1 MYLCCN
7 PNSSI
12 TGLLSMREKLL
23 LTPEEKLIL
32 LTADIQ
38 PEITV
43 LNQMDDLIPNV
54 SHWEAFTKMAID
66 RAAAPLFVEKLPQ
79 LNLTGQIPEPVL
91 RKLKQA
97 SLRTLSRNMLLTE
110 HFRRVIQALGHAG
123 IPVIALKGA
132 MLSDWLYGNIN
143 LRQFSDLDLLVPP
156 GKGLDAVSCLKEIG
170 YQSNYPVLSDFI
182 ATTDMVHFQPM
193 VKNGVSVEI
202 HIRLHSKAEDYHV
215 NLPEM
220 WLQAAKLQL
229 HGVDAMGLCPEDLL
243 LHLCIHLDKHFSN
256 GQFQFTCMY
265 DLVNMLNHKGDVLNW
280 DLLEQKCILAEAESA
295 TYKYLLL
302 AQKYMNGKLP
312 NSVTEKYARLLTA
325 KDERIFLRV
334 LRGKGSSYSSAR
346 IFKEIN
352 NLSNYRE
359 RIQYLFELFYPNTAF
374 MMTRYRLKRKS
385 QLLLYYPYRH
395 FTAVKYLWMAF
406 KKTLI

>member
-1 MYLCCN
+1 MYLCYKRN
-7 PNSSI
+7 TLNSD
-12 TGLLSMREKLL
+12 LLMMHEKLL

-38 PEITV
+38 PEVAV
-43 LNQMDDLIPNV
+43 LNQMDDLIPHV
-54 SHWEAFTKMAID
+54 SHWETFAKMAID

-79 LNLTGQIPEPVL
+79 LNHAGQIPETVL
-91 RKLKQA
+91 YKLKQA
-97 SLRTLSRNMLLTE
+97 SLQTLSRNMLLTE
-110 HFRRVIQALGHAG
+110 HFRRIILTLSDAG
-123 IPVIALKGA
+123 IPVIALKGS

-156 GKGLDAVSCLKEIG
+156 EKGQEAVSCLKRIG
-170 YQSNYPVLSDFI
+170 YQSNYPVLSNFI
-182 ATTDMVHFQPM
+182 STTDMVHFQPM

-202 HIRLHSKAEDYHV
+202 HICLHSKAEDYHV

-220 WLQAAKLQL
+220 WRQAVKLQL
-229 HGVDAMGLCPEDLL
+229 HGVDVMGLCPEDLL
-243 LHLCIHLDKHFSN
+243 LHLCIHLDKHFSI

-265 DLVNMLNHKGDVLNW
+265 DLVNMLNHKRDVLNW
-280 DLLEQKCILAEAESA
+280 DLLEQKCILAKAESA

-302 AQKYMNGKLP
+302 TQKYMNGKLP
-312 NSVTEKYARLLTA
+312 NFVTEKYGRMLTA

-346 IFKEIN
+346 ILKKIN
-352 NLSNYRE
+352 NLSNYKE

-395 FTAVKYLWMAF
+395 FSAMKYLWMDF
-406 KKTLI
+406 KKALI